1 MVETEPIVRK
11 IAHGEILT
19 PEQLL
24 EYPFF
29 KGISEKLLQKNLG
42 AVVRRTFKKGEIIC
56 REGEEGS
63 TAFYILKGTV
73 DIFITTAVSH
83 VQTQP
88 EAKTGW
94 FRKMKSLLVGP
105 PAATGKTQQRQRYI
119 PIDASV
125 DLSVANPVAQL
136 EEGDLFGEMTC
147 LSFYPRSATVRAAED
162 CVVLEMLRNILQLL
176 QKNKE
181 FKVRVEDAYRKR
193 TLDRHLRS
201 VEIFGEL
208 SSDFLEFLKARVEL
222 VDFAPGEIIC
232 KQDEDADAFYLIRLG
247 NVKVSQRYPGGE
259 MVLTYL
265 SRGQYFGEIGLLG
278 HSKRTATCSAL
289 DKVEAVKIRKEDFD
303 AMVRQFPAIGTQLQ
317 KVADQRLETNR
328 QQSKQLETV
337 FLNDFLGQS
346 LMDANNLLLIDLEKC
361 TRCDDCVRACAAS
374 HDGIT
379 RLIRDGVRYD
389 KYLVATSCRQCLDPL
404 CMVGCPV
411 GAIHRQPSREIV
423 IEDWCIGC
431 GLCAKQCPYE
441 NINLHEFVVKQM
453 DPETGQQK
461 EVVTRKATVCDLC
474 GQHTEPSCV
483 YACPHD
489 AAHRVD
495 PKEFFPLQSIDFIF
509 PKPK

>member
-1 MVETEPIVRK
+1 MVEAEPIVRK
-11 IAHGEILT
+11 IAQGEILT

-29 KGISEKLLQKNLG
+29 RGISEKLLQKNVG

-63 TAFYILKGTV
+63 TAFYILKGKV
-73 DIFITTAVSH
+73 DIFIKTAVSH

-105 PAATGKTQQRQRYI
+105 ATASGKTQQRQRYI

-125 DLSVANPVAQL
+125 DLSVANPLAQL

-147 LSFYPRSATVRAAED
+147 LSFYPRSATVRASED
-162 CVVLEMLRNILQLL
+162 CVVFEMLRNILQLL

-181 FKVRVEDAYRKR
+181 FKAQVEDAYRKR
-193 TLDRHLRS
+193 TLERHLRS

-222 VDFAPGEIIC
+222 VDFAAGEIIC
-232 KQDEDADAFYLIRLG
+232 KQDEEADAFYLIRLG

-303 AMVRQFPAIGTQLQ
+303 AMVRQFPA
-317 KVADQRLETNR
+317 
-328 QQSKQLETV
+328 
-337 FLNDFLGQS
+337 
-346 LMDANNLLLIDLEKC
+346 
-361 TRCDDCVRACAAS
+361 
-374 HDGIT
+374 
-379 RLIRDGVRYD
+379 
-389 KYLVATSCRQCLDPL
+389 
-404 CMVGCPV
+404 
-411 GAIHRQPSREIV
+411 
-423 IEDWCIGC
+423 
-431 GLCAKQCPYE
+431 
-441 NINLHEFVVKQM
+441 
-453 DPETGQQK
+453 
-461 EVVTRKATVCDLC
+461 
-474 GQHTEPSCV
+474 
-483 YACPHD
+483 
-489 AAHRVD
+489 
-495 PKEFFPLQSIDFIF
+495 
-509 PKPK
+509 